1 LILVKAQIKLL
12 LLNQLVII
20 TVIIMG
26 FVNKEMYVNAKADFL
41 VSFVKSPLVQIIVVE
56 EVNVKIMEIVY
67 AKNHILEKL
76 VNV

>member
-1 LILVKAQIKLL
+1 
-12 LLNQLVII
+12 
-20 TVIIMG
+20 MG